1 MSTLMTTD
9 TLTDPKTD
17 LHARLAA
24 LRAERDTLTAQLRD
38 APRGDQGGDQG
49 DAHTAIGRVDAQI
62 RNVVA
67 RLNALDSD
75 VPSVH
80 YTVEDEDGQTRTYT
94 LVHPE
99 MSDPANGLVSPT
111 SPIGR
116 ALSNAMEGDS
126 LTIRTPKG
134 EIELVVLSIATASL

>member
-1 MSTLMTTD
+1 MTTD
-9 TLTDPKTD
+9 TLLDPKTE
-17 LHARLAA
+17 LRARLAA
-24 LRAERDTLTAQLRD
+24 LRSERDAHTAELRA

-80 YTVEDEDGQTRTYT
+80 YTVEDEDGQARTYT

-116 ALSNAMEGDS
+116 ALSQAQEGDS
-126 LTIRTPKG
+126 VTIRTPRG
-134 EIELVVLSIATASL
+134 DVELVVLSIASAA

>member
-1 MSTLMTTD
+1 MTTD
-9 TLTDPKTD
+9 TLLDPKAD
-17 LHARLAA
+17 LRARLAA
-24 LRAERDTLTAQLRD
+24 LRAERDTLTAQLREST
-38 APRGDQGGDQG
+38 RGDQGGDQS

-75 VPSVH
+75 IPSIH
-80 YTVEDEDGQTRTYT
+80 YAVEDEDGQARTYT

-116 ALSNAMEGDS
+116 ALSHAQEGDS
-126 LTIRTPKG
+126 VTIRTPRG
-134 EIELVVLSIATASL
+134 DVELVVLSIATAA